1 MLTRKHT
8 LLYAAIGLA
17 LWFAAALAV
26 RFGGAMLAEDS
37 AWLVYLLT
45 LPAVWGGTALIQR
58 MVGSTRSELVAGVSL
73 GTAAAAFCDG
83 VALRWFSELY
93 GPHFGLGG
101 AWILWGAA
109 AFLASSFLAPAAAD
123 RKT

>member
-45 LPAVWGGTALIQR
+45 LPAVWGRDGADSAHGGIHAF
-58 MVGSTRSELVAGVSL
+58 GLVAGVSL
-73 GTAAAAFCDG
+73 GTAAAAF
-83 VALRWFSELY
+83 
-93 GPHFGLGG
+93 
-101 AWILWGAA
+101 
-109 AFLASSFLAPAAAD
+109 
-123 RKT
+123 